1 MLLGKDIRSRWDSFA
16 FLEKVGK
23 LGKAQRILI
32 FAGPVILLAGG
43 FIFLFY
49 LPKTTEITMVK
60 TEISNLENK
69 LLVAKRAVK
78 NEAKIEATF
87 KEATAQLKAALKLL
101 PDKREIPSL
110 LRNISN
116 LGKDSRLEFP
126 LFSPQ
131 GEKPKDFYVE
141 IPVSIVLSGK
151 YNDVAAF
158 FDKVGGMA
166 RIVNIQGISMRPDK
180 SMSTTLMTKCT
191 ATTYRFKSEA
201 EIKAAKKA
209 AAAKKKKKGR

>member
-1 MLLGKDIRSRWDSFA
+1 MPLGKDIRSKWDAFA

-23 LGKAQRILI
+23 LGKTQRILI
-32 FAGPVILLAGG
+32 FAGSVILLAGG

-60 TEISNLENK
+60 KEISKLENK
-69 LLVAKRAVK
+69 LLVAKKEAK
-78 NEAKIEATF
+78 NEAKFEAAF
-87 KEATAQLKAALKLL
+87 NEATAQLKAALKLL

-131 GEKPKDFYVE
+131 GEKAQDFYME

-151 YNDVAAF
+151 YNDVATF
-158 FDKVGGMA
+158 FDKVGSMA
-166 RIVNIQGISMRPDK
+166 RIVNIHGISMRPDK
-180 SMSTTLMTKCT
+180 SMSTTLITKCT

>member
-1 MLLGKDIRSRWDSFA
+1 MPLGKDIRSQWDAFA

-23 LGKAQRILI
+23 LGKTQRVLI
-32 FAGPVILLAGG
+32 FAGSVILLAGG

-60 TEISNLENK
+60 KEISRLENR

-78 NEAKIEATF
+78 NEAKIEAAF
-87 KEATAQLKAALKLL
+87 NEATAKLEAALRLL

-116 LGKDSRLEFP
+116 LGKDARLAFP

-131 GEKPKDFYVE
+131 GEKPQDFYME

-151 YNDVAAF
+151 YNDVATF
-158 FDKVGGMA
+158 FDKVGSMA
-166 RIVNIQGISMRPDK
+166 RIVNIQGISMQPAK
-180 SMSTTLMTKCT
+180 TMSTTLITKCT

-201 EIKAAKKA
+201 EQKAAKE